1 MGRAATFGQGGRSRG
16 ARPQAIKRRDKEAPL
31 DPIHWKDEHRELQR
45 QVRRFVED
53 EVLPHAQQWEKDG
66 KVPREVLRRMGALG
80 FLGIRVPEAYG
91 GAGMDAMASA
101 VFAEELARCTYTGF
115 TMTVLADTE
124 MAAPHIIRAGTDAQ
138 KKRYLVP
145 ITKGEIVAAITV
157 TEPDAGSDVQG
168 LRTSARRE
176 GNGWVVNGTKRFI
189 TNGVYGDLY
198 VLAAKTDPKAKA
210 SRGMSMFLVERNTPG
225 VTVTRKLEKMGWLCS
240 DTAEIVFEEV
250 RLPADALLGEENK
263 GFYAVM
269 QSFQNERLVAAAIYA
284 GEAAKAIEIALDY
297 VKTRKAFGGTLWDK
311 QAVRLRLADY
321 AARVEMLRQLVYHA
335 AWLDTQGIDCVK
347 EVSMA
352 KSIGGEL
359 THEVVHGCLQLH
371 GGMGFMRE
379 STIERMARD
388 ARVHTF
394 GGGATEVMLEEVAKR
409 MTP

>member
-1 MGRAATFGQGGRSRG
+1 M
-16 ARPQAIKRRDKEAPL
+16 
-31 DPIHWKDEHRELQR
+31 DPIHLRDEHRLLQR

-53 EVLPHAQQWEKDG
+53 EVLSHAPQWEKDG
-66 KVPREVLRRMGALG
+66 MVPRAVLRRMGELG
-80 FLGIRVPEAYG
+80 FLGVRIPEAYG
-91 GAGMDAMASA
+91 GSGMDALASA

-124 MAAPHIIRAGTDAQ
+124 MAAPHLIRAGTDGQ
-138 KKRYLVP
+138 KRRYLAP
-145 ITKGEIVAAITV
+145 IAKGEIVAAIAV

-168 LRTSARRE
+168 IRMNARRE
-176 GNGWVVNGTKRFI
+176 GNGWVLNGTKRFI
-189 TNGVYGDLY
+189 TNGVHGDLY
-198 VLAAKTDPKAKA
+198 VVAAKTDPKAKA
-210 SRGMSMFLVERNTPG
+210 SRGMSMFLVERKTPG
-225 VTVTRKLEKMGWLCS
+225 VTVAKKLDKMGWLCS
-240 DTAEIVFEEV
+240 DTAEIVFDEA

-335 AWLDTQGIDCVK
+335 AWLDTQGIDCVR

-359 THEVVHGCLQLH
+359 VHEVVHGCLQLH

-379 STIERMARD
+379 TTIERMARD
-388 ARVHTF
+388 GRVHTF

-409 MTP
+409 LAM

>member
-1 MGRAATFGQGGRSRG
+1 MGRAGASGQGGRSRG
-16 ARPQAIKRRDKEAPL
+16 ARLRAIKRRGKEGKL

-66 KVPREVLRRMGALG
+66 KVPREVLRRMGELG

-138 KKRYLVP
+138 KKRYLTP
-145 ITKGEIVAAITV
+145 ITKGEIVASITV
-157 TEPDAGSDVQG
+157 TEPDAGSDVQSI
-168 LRTSARRE
+168 RTNARRE

-210 SRGMSMFLVERNTPG
+210 SRGMSMFLVERKTPG
-225 VTVTRKLEKMGWLCS
+225 VTVAKKLDKMGWLCS

-311 QAVRLRLADY
+311 QAIRQRLAML
-321 AARVEMLRQLVYHA
+321 AAKVEAGRQLVWHA
-335 AWLDTQGIDCVK
+335 AALDAEGKDCVR
-347 EVSMA
+347 EVSMVKA
-352 KSIGGEL
+352 YCGEL
-359 THEVVHGCLQLH
+359 VNEVMYDCLQFH
-371 GGMGFMRE
+371 GGMGYMRE
-379 STIERMARD
+379 SAIERMTRD
-388 ARVHTF
+388 ARVQSI

-409 MTP
+409 L